1 MAHSF
6 TFAVLSLMFFS
17 TASAAPAGHQES
29 CVDVQTSSLE
39 LNKIARNVS
48 LEARK
53 GLVTREEIQFS
64 TLLVWMNSK
73 DMCDPGTLKQESL
86 PCFGKI
92 IKVLDRYRSLVRR
105 ISEFERCS
113 EFASQVVPVIN
124 KLHTD
129 VTKCADSKGEWG
141 AVDLAVGEVTI
152 PEWEKPYLCHYILD
166 RLFSFSIFTAR
177 VLSVGD
183 PAHHTDGTTQKCM

>member
-1 MAHSF
+1 MKGFLTGDTLHCTTMCSCSYRLF
-6 TFAVLSLMFFS
+6 PNVL
-17 TASAAPAGHQES
+17 Q
-29 CVDVQTSSLE
+29 
-39 LNKIARNVS
+39 
-48 LEARK
+48 ARK

-105 ISEFERCS
+105 ISEFESCS

-129 VTKCADSKGEWG
+129 VTKSVE
-141 AVDLAVGEVTI
+141 EVTI

-183 PAHHTDGTTQKCM
+183 PAHHTEGTTQKCM

>member
-1 MAHSF
+1 
-6 TFAVLSLMFFS
+6 
-17 TASAAPAGHQES
+17 
-29 CVDVQTSSLE
+29 
-39 LNKIARNVS
+39 
-48 LEARK
+48 
-53 GLVTREEIQFS
+53 
-64 TLLVWMNSK
+64 
-73 DMCDPGTLKQESL
+73 
-86 PCFGKI
+86 I

-113 EFASQVVPVIN
+113 EFASQVVP
-124 KLHTD
+124 
-129 VTKCADSKGEWG
+129 
-141 AVDLAVGEVTI
+141 DLAVGEVTI

>member
-1 MAHSF
+1 M
-6 TFAVLSLMFFS
+6 
-17 TASAAPAGHQES
+17 
-29 CVDVQTSSLE
+29 
-39 LNKIARNVS
+39 
-48 LEARK
+48 
-53 GLVTREEIQFS
+53 
-64 TLLVWMNSK
+64 
-73 DMCDPGTLKQESL
+73 
-86 PCFGKI
+86 
-92 IKVLDRYRSLVRR
+92 
-105 ISEFERCS
+105 
-113 EFASQVVPVIN
+113 IN

-141 AVDLAVGEVTI
+141 AVVSLVIKVFAFDNSTDTACLLIGLILQDLAVGEVTI